1 MKGRL
6 PFCHPSRNCRA
17 TEASQDQGFGVE
29 SLLHTAL
36 EHNMVCWDFI
46 QTWGL
51 IGRLVGAVFRTKR
64 MTALRF
70 PKALETYVIGHAG
83 LSYLAHVPPKAG
95 GREIDRKGGGK
106 FKQLR
111 KDRFSVAFYQTMISL
126 ENLAFLKLKDID
138 WSFIPIHYTVPMRCF
153 SSRAG
158 SARSYAAWFDTWPG
172 NQGK

>member
-17 TEASQDQGFGVE
+17 TEASQDQGFRVE

-83 LSYLAHVPPKAG
+83 LSYLAHVL
-95 GREIDRKGGGK
+95 
-106 FKQLR
+106 LR
-111 KDRFSVAFYQTMISL
+111 KQ
-126 ENLAFLKLKDID
+126 EEEKLIEKG
-138 WSFIPIHYTVPMRCF
+138 
-153 SSRAG
+153 AG
-158 SARSYAAWFDTWPG
+158 SSSNFEKIVFLLPSI
-172 NQGK
+172 KL